1 MRTAVLLLFFSIASP
16 MVAAPCAQTRAEPV
30 PITTCTAADPRLASI
45 RAELIGLVQSG
56 KVPSVSVAV
65 MDSGKTIWEESIGWR
80 DREGKSAATPETP
93 YLLASMG
100 KSITATAVMRLVD
113 QHLIEL
119 DAPVSRYLGEKK
131 LTVYEGSA
139 DAVTVGRLLD
149 MTAEIPHGGLS
160 FSSAAARAR
169 YTQADLVRNR
179 GMVIFAP
186 GSVPMYS
193 NMSVGIV
200 EEVLASAAK
209 QPYRDFM
216 NERFFA
222 PLGMTHSFAGPS
234 REPAA
239 LHYTGDGTLLPPS
252 FDVPESS
259 LSIYASANDLLR
271 YARLHSGSGTGDA
284 FVKPETLRMME
295 THRSGFEH
303 APLAYGIGNI
313 ALPDGMYLL
322 SNGRAS
328 GAQST
333 LLLFPAAQQAVICL
347 VNATGGRCDELAFR
361 LMDALR
367 PGFQRNVEKGIGEY
381 QAWADAPYADLASL
395 KGEWRGE
402 IQNAQTKL
410 PVRLLFQ
417 DDGDVHVKVGEQP
430 ETLLAISPQE
440 GYFGG
445 TFIANIPAEEAAG
458 HPHRA
463 TLRVRRNG
471 DRLSGYVV
479 SDFSNADGS
488 FSLPSYVWLEKR
500 IKN

>member
-1 MRTAVLLLFFSIASP
+1 M
-16 MVAAPCAQTRAEPV
+16 
-30 PITTCTAADPRLASI
+30 PITTCTAADARLAAL
-45 RAELIGLVQSG
+45 RAELVALVRNG
-56 KVPSVSVAV
+56 KIPSISIAV
-65 MDSGKTIWEESIGWR
+65 VDSGKTIWEESIGWR
-80 DREGKSAATPETP
+80 DREQKKAATPDTP
-93 YLLASMG
+93 YLLASLG
-100 KSITATAVMRLVD
+100 KSITATAVMRFVD
-113 QHLIEL
+113 QHLVAL
-119 DAPVSRYLGEKK
+119 DAPVSRYLGENK
-131 LTVYEGSA
+131 LTIYEGSA

-169 YTQADLVRNR
+169 YTRADLVRNR

-193 NMSVGIV
+193 NMSVGIA
-200 EEVLASAAK
+200 EEVIAGAAK

-216 NERFFA
+216 NERFFP
-222 PLGMTHSFAGPS
+222 PLGMTQSFVGPS

-259 LSIYASANDLLR
+259 LSMYASVEDLVR
-271 YARLHSGSGTGDA
+271 FARLHAGGGDA
-284 FVKPETLRMME
+284 FVKPETLRLMQ

-313 ALPDGMYLL
+313 ALADGTYLL
-322 SNGRAS
+322 SDGRAG

-333 LLLFPAAQQAVICL
+333 LLLFPAAQQAAICL
-347 VNATGGRCDELAFR
+347 INATGGRCDELAFR
-361 LMDALR
+361 IMDALR
-367 PGFQRNVEKGIGEY
+367 PGFQHNLEEGIGEY
-381 QAWADAPYADLASL
+381 EAWANAPYADRAAL

-410 PVRLLFQ
+410 PIRLLFQ
-417 DDGDVHVKVGEQP
+417 DDGDVHVRVGEQP
-430 ETLLAISPQE
+430 ETLLAVSPQE

-445 TFIANIPAEEAAG
+445 TFIANVPAEEAAG
-458 HPHRA
+458 HPHRVE
-463 TLRVRRNG
+463 LRVRRNA

-488 FSLPSYVWLEKR
+488 FSLPSYVWLRKAE
-500 IKN
+500 